1 LAAQLADLAGRD
13 DVVVLGLPRGGVPV
27 AAEVAAAIEAP
38 LDVFVV
44 RKIGAPQQPEL
55 ALGAVASG
63 GTVVL
68 NDEIVGHLDI
78 SGPHLDELI
87 AAQHEEVSRREHLY
101 RGDRPPLVVTG
112 MTAVVV
118 DDGIATG
125 ASMRVALVALRRLGA
140 SALIAAAPVAPP
152 EMRSQLGDVAD
163 RVELVETPLG
173 LGAVGAW
180 YDDFR
185 QVGDDEVQRL
195 LNP

>member
-1 LAAQLADLAGRD
+1 
-13 DVVVLGLPRGGVPV
+13 
-27 AAEVAAAIEAP
+27 
-38 LDVFVV
+38 
-44 RKIGAPQQPEL
+44 
-55 ALGAVASG
+55 
-63 GTVVL
+63 
-68 NDEIVGHLDI
+68 
-78 SGPHLDELI
+78 
-87 AAQHEEVSRREHLY
+87 
-101 RGDRPPLVVTG
+101 

-152 EMRSQLGDVAD
+152 EMRSQLGDVAH